1 VDGLGPLLPGA
12 GAVGVLAVVIGAL
25 IKFLVNDRRLLTLAD
40 SRYRAEVADHEA
52 TQKALDEERRA
63 RRKAEDQH
71 GEVLREVAG
80 LRDQIRRLEHQVAAL
95 SPGGAT

>member
-40 SRYRAEVADHEA
+40 ARYKAEVADHEV
-52 TQKALDEERRA
+52 TQKALDEERA
-63 RRKAEDQH
+63 SRRKVEDNLAQ
-71 GEVLREVAG
+71 VLREVAR
-80 LRDQIRRLEHQVAAL
+80 LRDEIQRLERQIAAL
-95 SPGGAT
+95 PGGGSA